1 MEQGVQAGQEIAPDH
16 TRSLAGIQILSSL
29 HQREL
34 ALLAVECEW
43 RPVSRNDIILNLAQG
58 GGLDGVVFVVEGSVR
73 LARSMGSAG
82 RIAYTDVD
90 AGGQFGEMAAFG
102 VTETDLTAVAREDGL
117 IATLPESRFLE
128 LLSREESVSRA
139 LLCQYARLLRERET
153 GAPPSDAGNRQDEG
167 TGAQRVYR
175 ELLSLAE
182 PHRDPEGGECLRI
195 DRLPRHRALAARV
208 DTTEETVARAIAEL
222 VRRGI
227 ASRDYPG
234 LVVTD
239 EAAFRSLCETA

>member
-1 MEQGVQAGQEIAPDH
+1 MEQRVKTGRDIAPDC
-16 TRSLAGIQILSSL
+16 TRSLAGIRILSSL
-29 HQREL
+29 SAREL

-43 RPVSRNDIILNLAQG
+43 RAISCNDIILNLAQG
-58 GGLDGVVFVVEGSVR
+58 GGMNGVTFVVEGSVR
-73 LARSMGSAG
+73 LARSIGGAG
-82 RIAYTDVD
+82 RIAYTDIGT
-90 AGGQFGEMAAFG
+90 GGQFGEMAVFG
-102 VTETDLTAVAREDGL
+102 VTETDLTALAREDGL
-117 IATLPESRFLE
+117 IATLSENRFLE

-153 GAPPSDAGNRQDEG
+153 GARPADPGDRHGEG

-175 ELLSLAE
+175 ELLALAE
-182 PHRDPEGGECLRI
+182 PHRDPDGGECLRI

-208 DTTEETVARAIAEL
+208 DTTEEAVARAIAEL

-239 EAAFRSLCETA
+239 EAALRALCETA